1 MELKHIKV
9 GELEVPL
16 SYFDMDEE
24 DKTQLCL
31 KLLESMLT
39 ILDKHL
45 SDNYSRI
52 DILDQILESSIMVN
66 EESEQYEICA
76 VMTKIRKL
84 INE

>member
-1 MELKHIKV
+1 METKHVKV
-9 GELEVPL
+9 GELEIPA
-16 SYFDMDEE
+16 SYWEMSEE

-31 KLLESMLT
+31 TIMDSMLT

-45 SDNYSRI
+45 NEGLNRM
-52 DILDQILESSIMVN
+52 DILDKMLQSSIMVN
-66 EESEQYEICA
+66 QEQEEYQICE